1 MIVLENT
8 SNFFSS
14 IFIICKLFENLK
26 VKNAVQNGDDS
37 HDQFLYFLIFQYL
50 FSINYIMCMMYIY
63 LYINV

>member
-26 VKNAVQNGDDS
+26 IKNAVQNGGDS
-37 HDQFLYFLIFQYL
+37 HDQFLYFQYL